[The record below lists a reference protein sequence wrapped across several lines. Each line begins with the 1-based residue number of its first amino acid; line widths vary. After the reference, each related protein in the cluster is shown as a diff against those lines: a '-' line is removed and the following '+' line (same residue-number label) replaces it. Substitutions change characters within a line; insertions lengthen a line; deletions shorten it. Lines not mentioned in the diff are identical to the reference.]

1 MNLKP
6 DLAEELKNVKTVTI
20 AGHIRPDGD
29 AVGSCMGLYLYL
41 KENWPELDLKVY
53 LEEIPESYYL
63 LKDASEICH
72 SFTVDRESDLFFCLD
87 CADELRL
94 GEAVKYKNSAR
105 KTICVD
111 HHISND
117 GFCDVNYI
125 VPEASSTSEL
135 IYTLLDREKITRFAA
150 EALYMGI
157 VHDTGVFRHS
167 NTAPET
173 LETAAD
179 LLRRGIDGS
188 RIINLTYYDKTYYQ
202 NQILGRALLE
212 SILLL
217 DGKIIFSVVRRRQM
231 VFYGVGPSDLDGIV
245 QTLMSTAGT
254 EAAIFMYETD
264 PQVYKVSLRSR
275 DKVDVSSIANFFGG
289 GGHIHAAGCTM
300 QGSVYD
306 VVNNITYYMEKQL
319 QEAEKSQ
326 SEENQVTEQ

>member
-1 MNLKP
+1 MNLRP

-41 KENWPELDLKVY
+41 KENMPQLDLKVF
-53 LEEIPESYYL
+53 LEEMPQSYYL
-63 LKDASEICH
+63 LQDSSEICH
-72 SFTVDRESDLFFCLD
+72 SFEEERESDLFFCLD
-87 CADELRL
+87 CADEQRL
-94 GEAVKYKNSAR
+94 GKAVKYKNSAK

-111 HHISND
+111 HHISNG
-117 GFCDVNYI
+117 GFCDVNYV

-135 IYTLLDREKITRFAA
+135 IYSLLEKDKITQPAA

-173 LETAAD
+173 LEAAAD
-179 LLRRGIDGS
+179 LLRKGIDGS
-188 RIINLTYYDKTYYQ
+188 KIINLTYYDKTYYQ

-231 VFYGVGPSDLDGIV
+231 VFYGVEPADLDGIV
-245 QTLMSTAGT
+245 QALMSTAGT

-264 PQVYKVSLRSR
+264 PQVFKVSLRSR
-275 DKVDVSSIANFFGG
+275 DKVDVSSIASFFGG
-289 GGHIHAAGCTM
+289 GGHVHAAGCTM

-319 QEAEKSQ
+319 QETENSQ
-326 SEENQVTEQ
+326 EDSVQETEQ